1 MEFQI
6 YWKQRGSTRWVTKG
20 DASTKFFHANATIRH
35 RKNLISC
42 LENPAGIMHS
52 SHHDKAQI
60 LWEAYKERLGHYE
73 GITMQL
79 NLDVLIS
86 SHPDV
91 SSLEDPFTTE
101 EIDQVVASLPS
112 DKSQSPDG
120 IYTDFIKRCWL
131 IIKHDFYKLCQDFYF
146 ANICL

>member
-1 MEFQI
+1 
-6 YWKQRGSTRWVTKG
+6 
-20 DASTKFFHANATIRH
+20 
-35 RKNLISC
+35 
-42 LENPAGIMHS
+42 MHT

-112 DKSQSPDG
+112 DKSPSPDG

-131 IIKHDFYKLCQDFYF
+131 IIKHDFYKLCQDFYS

>member
-1 MEFQI
+1 
-6 YWKQRGSTRWVTKG
+6 
-20 DASTKFFHANATIRH
+20 
-35 RKNLISC
+35 
-42 LENPAGIMHS
+42 MHT

-112 DKSQSPDG
+112 DKSPGPDG
-120 IYTDFIKRCWL
+120 FNADFIK
-131 IIKHDFYKLCQDFYF
+131 
-146 ANICL
+146 